1 MNFLDELAL
10 LGDQEIEYDKL
21 SDDILAQLA
30 LGDDLFIANSAL
42 SELTIRKSIN
52 TISVAQQILD
62 ESYAD
67 CYLLAAALQSLFK
80 MSPAQ
85 AVGYIKSYAARGD
98 AYINNSI
105 AELMMENESYFNNTA
120 TTAINGTSK
129 TVEDHQLNGSYAQ
142 PKLKIHAHAI

>member
-1 MNFLDELAL
+1 MNFLDELTL
-10 LGDQEIEYDKL
+10 LGDQEIDYEQL
-21 SDDILAQLA
+21 CDDILAQLA

-42 SELTIRKSIN
+42 SELTIRKSIK

-62 ESYAD
+62 ESYGD
-67 CYLLAAALQSLFK
+67 RYLLAAALQSLFK

-98 AYINNSI
+98 IYINNSI
-105 AELMMENESYFNNTA
+105 AELMMENESYFHTA
-120 TTAINGTSK
+120 GTVSMNAPQ
-129 TVEDHQLNGSYAQ
+129 TVQDHHLNGYYAQ